1 MTICERLFETLEK
14 KGLKSVDLADYI
26 HVGTGQISTWK
37 KRNTDPPA
45 KYLSSIC
52 EFLNVSTDYL
62 LTGTDN
68 EQKYIKPTLNEKE
81 LLDLFHQLPERN
93 QIKLIGYVERMVD
106 SLLGETMNSSK
117 NSTPV
122 SCDYDWIDLDKL
134 ASESVAADG
143 KYVDSQ
149 GKSQPS
155 SGTGG
160 GTMAV

>member
-1 MTICERLFETLEK
+1 MTICDRLFETLEK

-45 KYLSSIC
+45 KYISSIC
-52 EFLNVSTDYL
+52 EFLSVSTEYL
-62 LTGTDN
+62 LTGIDN
-68 EQKYIKPTLNEKE
+68 EQKDNELTLNDKE

-93 QIKLIGYVERMVD
+93 QIKLIGYVERIVD
-106 SLLGETMNSSK
+106 ALLGETINSSK
-117 NSTPV
+117 NNSG
-122 SCDYDWIDLDKL
+122 DYDWVDWDKL
-134 ASESVAADG
+134 ANERPSVAADD
-143 KYVDSQ
+143 KYLDSQ

-160 GTMAV
+160 GTVAV

>member
-52 EFLNVSTDYL
+52 EFLCVSTEYL

-68 EQKYIKPTLNEKE
+68 DQKDIDLTLNDKE
-81 LLDLFHQLPERN
+81 LIDLFHQLPERN

-106 SLLGETMNSSK
+106 ALVGETINTRK
-117 NSTPV
+117 NNGN
-122 SCDYDWIDLDKL
+122 YDWVDWDKL
-134 ASESVAADG
+134 ANEKSSVAADEPLD
-143 KYVDSQ
+143 KT
-149 GKSQPS
+149 
-155 SGTGG
+155 GT
-160 GTMAV
+160 TNSAK